1 MLIRGRW
8 QLLTWMRI
16 HTLINNR
23 SMCFNKNVPLY
34 SGNAWL
40 TQVATDDI
48 NVYKY
53 LIKKKLLF
61 FNKYYAPVINRFSY
75 KKGKT
80 YYSPLN
86 IAIHHHEKNSDNFAI
101 TVEEGFHS
109 FIHHIYVFR
118 FLSEYGIKFRRDF
131 VIGKFIIPKGTTYIK
146 NNEQIVSDRIKFIG
160 VIPLKDLDT

>member
-1 MLIRGRW
+1 
-8 QLLTWMRI
+8 
-16 HTLINNR
+16 
-23 SMCFNKNVPLY
+23 MCFNKNVPLY

>member
-1 MLIRGRW
+1 
-8 QLLTWMRI
+8 
-16 HTLINNR
+16 
-23 SMCFNKNVPLY
+23 MCFNKNDQLY
-34 SGNAWL
+34 GGNAWL

-48 NVYKY
+48 IVYKY

-86 IAIHHHEKNSDNFAI
+86 IAIHYHEKNSDNFAI

-109 FIHHIYVFR
+109 FIHYINVFR
-118 FLSEYGIKFRRDF
+118 YLSKYGIKFRRDF

-160 VIPLKDLDT
+160 VIPLKDLDR

>member
-1 MLIRGRW
+1 
-8 QLLTWMRI
+8 
-16 HTLINNR
+16 
-23 SMCFNKNVPLY
+23 MCFNKNVPLY

-160 VIPLKDLDT
+160 VIPLKDLDR

>member
-1 MLIRGRW
+1 
-8 QLLTWMRI
+8 
-16 HTLINNR
+16 
-23 SMCFNKNVPLY
+23 MCFNKNDQLY
-34 SGNAWL
+34 GGNAWL

-48 NVYKY
+48 IVYKY

-86 IAIHHHEKNSDNFAI
+86 IAIHYHEKNSDNFAI

-109 FIHHIYVFR
+109 FIHHIYMSLDFYPNTVLSLDVILSLVNLL
-118 FLSEYGIKFRRDF
+118 FL
-131 VIGKFIIPKGTTYIK
+131 KGLHI
-146 NNEQIVSDRIKFIG
+146 SRIMNR
-160 VIPLKDLDT
+160 

>member
-1 MLIRGRW
+1 
-8 QLLTWMRI
+8 
-16 HTLINNR
+16 
-23 SMCFNKNVPLY
+23 MCFNKNEQLHG
-34 SGNAWL
+34 GNAWV

-48 NVYKY
+48 IVYKY
-53 LIKKKLLF
+53 LIKKKFLF

-86 IAIHHHEKNSDNFAI
+86 IAIHHYEKNSDNFAI

-109 FIHHIYVFR
+109 FIHHIYGFR
-118 FLSEYGIKFRRDF
+118 FLSKYGIKFRPDF

>member
-1 MLIRGRW
+1 
-8 QLLTWMRI
+8 
-16 HTLINNR
+16 
-23 SMCFNKNVPLY
+23 MCFNKNEQLHG
-34 SGNAWL
+34 GNAWV

-48 NVYKY
+48 IVYKY

-109 FIHHIYVFR
+109 FIHPIYVFR
-118 FLSEYGIKFRRDF
+118 FLSKYGIKFRRDF

-146 NNEQIVSDRIKFIG
+146 NDEQIVSDRIKFIG
-160 VIPLKDLDT
+160 VIPLKDLDR

>member
-1 MLIRGRW
+1 
-8 QLLTWMRI
+8 
-16 HTLINNR
+16 
-23 SMCFNKNVPLY
+23 MCFNKNDQLY
-34 SGNAWL
+34 GGNAWL

-160 VIPLKDLDT
+160 VIPLKDLDR

>member
-1 MLIRGRW
+1 
-8 QLLTWMRI
+8 
-16 HTLINNR
+16 
-23 SMCFNKNVPLY
+23 MCFNKNVPLY

-48 NVYKY
+48 IVYKY

-118 FLSEYGIKFRRDF
+118 FLSEHGIKFRRDF

-160 VIPLKDLDT
+160 VIPLKDLDVCKN